1 MSPHISSTDFLVW
14 ILMQYLSFIDKEI
27 KNDSGLYL
35 DGDLRM
41 EEVRENNLLQNV
53 TYSLI
58 YVNVRNFKEM
68 TFCD

>member
-1 MSPHISSTDFLVW
+1 
-14 ILMQYLSFIDKEI
+14 MQYLSFIDKEI